1 MLEKNKKP
9 IKCKE
14 SLSLFEVVS
23 EGGDE
28 LIIEEENFIEELIN
42 RNEDGLYFIIEN
54 YGWIIKS
61 IISKHLFYLK
71 DHQDECFNDCLYAVW
86 QNIES
91 FDKERSSFGNWLGGI
106 ARYKSI
112 DYLRKHLRARDE
124 KYIDDL
130 DIKVEDDSIDRLLK
144 EELDK
149 EINHMLSYLSE
160 KDRILFKRFYLKEE
174 TVREISEDTN
184 IKEGT
189 LYSRLSRGKEK
200 IRENL
205 EGGNRDG

>member
-1 MLEKNKKP
+1 M
-9 IKCKE
+9 
-14 SLSLFEVVS
+14 
-23 EGGDE
+23 
-28 LIIEEENFIEELIN
+28 IITEENFIEELIN

-61 IISKHLFYLK
+61 VISKHLFYLK
-71 DHQDECFNDCLYAVW
+71 DHQGECFNDCLYAVW

-91 FDKERSSFGNWLGGI
+91 FDKGRSSFGNWLGGI

-112 DYLRKHLRARDE
+112 DYLRKHLKVRDE
-124 KYIDDL
+124 R
-130 DIKVEDDSIDRLLK
+130 DIEDFNIRVEDKSMDGLLK
-144 EELDK
+144 KELDE
-149 EINHMLSYLSE
+149 EINYILSYLSE

-200 IRENL
+200 IREKV
-205 EGGNRDG
+205 GGNEDG

>member
-1 MLEKNKKP
+1 M
-9 IKCKE
+9 I
-14 SLSLFEVVS
+14 
-23 EGGDE
+23 
-28 LIIEEENFIEELIN
+28 IIEGNFIEELIS

-54 YGWIIKS
+54 YGWMIKS
-61 IISKHLFYLK
+61 VISKHLFYLK
-71 DHQDECFNDCLYAVW
+71 DYQDECFNDCLYAVW

-130 DIKVEDDSIDRLLK
+130 DIKVEDGSIDGLLK
-144 EELDK
+144 EELGK
-149 EINHMLSYLSE
+149 EINYMLSCLSE

-174 TVREISEDTN
+174 TVRKISEDTN